1 MTTRKSPG
9 APARAST
16 TTPIADTNRSAY
28 RAQDGYAAPTED
40 GLAQVV
46 AERWELVTT

>member
-1 MTTRKSPG
+1 MTRIAPG
-9 APARAST
+9 APARGYS

-28 RAQDGYAAPTED
+28 RSQDGYAAPTED